1 MSSGGAQGYMLQ
13 FLTTTDMYTACAT
26 VKPIIRPVKLAGGHK
41 DLFRAALNLTM
52 AAPNGE
58 VITNVIVI
66 KSLESTNYV
75 NCQGIALVKF
85 CQGKGAVKAGVVRCS
100 KALFGKITASACWK
114 GQQVPQ
120 RMRGYVFPTP
130 GNEDGIRRRAEGVLP
145 ENGNPQCK
153 RKTVRDDLLLS
164 IPVPVRVLK
173 GGMGHLERTSSSV
186 SKML

>member
-100 KALFGKITASACWK
+100 KSLFEKITASAYWK
-114 GQQVPQ
+114 GQTVPQ
-120 RMRGYVFPTP
+120 RISGYEFPTP
-130 GNEDGIRRRAEGVLP
+130 DSEDGIRHRAEGILP
-145 ENGNPQCK
+145 EKVHPQRK
-153 RKTVRDDLLLS
+153 RRKVRDDLLLN
-164 IPVPVRVLK
+164 IPVPVRVLREN
-173 GGMGHLERTSSSV
+173 MQHLEST
-186 SKML
+186 